1 MHYIIRD
8 TGIYFLYRKRS
19 FGIKDNIPVSV
30 NAAHKDIAVDHK
42 KELYYE
48 NLDDMKST
56 QQQPD
61 HDDEPVAASTTDP
74 TASEHI
80 STMFIEANITH

>member
-1 MHYIIRD
+1 M
-8 TGIYFLYRKRS
+8 
-19 FGIKDNIPVSV
+19 
-30 NAAHKDIAVDHK
+30 NAAYKDVAIDHK

-56 QQQPD
+56 QQKPD
-61 HDDEPVAASTTDP
+61 DKPVAASTTDP

-80 STMFIEANITH
+80 STMFFVEANITH

>member
-1 MHYIIRD
+1 MHALS
-8 TGIYFLYRKRS
+8 GILVSIFLYRKRS
-19 FGIKDNIPVSV
+19 FDTKDIPVSV
-30 NAAHKDIAVDHK
+30 NAAYNDVATDHK

-56 QQQPD
+56 QQQPA
-61 HDDEPVAASTTDP
+61 DDEPVAASTTDP